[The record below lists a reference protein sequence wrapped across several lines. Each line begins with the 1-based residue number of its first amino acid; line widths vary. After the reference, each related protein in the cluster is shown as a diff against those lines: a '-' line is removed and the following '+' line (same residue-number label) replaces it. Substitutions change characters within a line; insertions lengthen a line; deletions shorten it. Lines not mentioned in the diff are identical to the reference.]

1 MSDTGPQFASPLGVA
16 ASDVTVVC
24 DYIGGGFGS
33 KFQADPWS
41 VAAARLAKSTGR
53 PVKLMLD
60 RDLELKTAGNRPSG
74 FLKAKIGEDVPPYI
88 ILGACNPPLAHR
100 AIAANPEVGMLL
112 PCNVVVRETPG
123 GGVVVEAMDP
133 VAAMGIVQDEA
144 VKAVAQEARDGIAK
158 ALEAL

>member
-1 MSDTGPQFASPLGVA
+1 MTAIEQLTFGLRTESTAGYAETIERVKA
-16 ASDVTVVC
+16 ALKEQ
-24 DYIGGGFGS
+24 GFGVLTEI
-33 KFQADPWS
+33 D
-41 VAAARLAKSTGR
+41 
-53 PVKLMLD
+53 VKA
-60 RDLELKTAGNRPSG
+60 T
-74 FLKAKIGEDVPPYI
+74 LKAKIGEDVAPYI

-144 VKAVAQEARDGIAK
+144 VKAVAQEARDRIAK

>member
-1 MSDTGPQFASPLGVA
+1 MPAIEQLTSGLRKDSSAGYAETIERVKA
-16 ASDVTVVC
+16 ALKEQ
-24 DYIGGGFGS
+24 GFGVLTEI
-33 KFQADPWS
+33 D
-41 VAAARLAKSTGR
+41 
-53 PVKLMLD
+53 VKA
-60 RDLELKTAGNRPSG
+60 T
-74 FLKAKIGEDVPPYI
+74 LKAKIGEDVPPYI

>member
-1 MSDTGPQFASPLGVA
+1 MPAIEQLTFGLRKDSSAGYAETIERVKA
-16 ASDVTVVC
+16 ALKEQ
-24 DYIGGGFGS
+24 GFGVLTEI
-33 KFQADPWS
+33 D
-41 VAAARLAKSTGR
+41 
-53 PVKLMLD
+53 VKA
-60 RDLELKTAGNRPSG
+60 T
-74 FLKAKIGEDVPPYI
+74 LKAKIGEDVAPYI

>member
-1 MSDTGPQFASPLGVA
+1 MPAIEQLTFGLRKESSAGYAETVERVRA
-16 ASDVTVVC
+16 ALKDQ
-24 DYIGGGFGS
+24 GFGVLTEI
-33 KFQADPWS
+33 D
-41 VAAARLAKSTGR
+41 
-53 PVKLMLD
+53 VKA
-60 RDLELKTAGNRPSG
+60 T
-74 FLKAKIGEDVPPYI
+74 LKAKIGEDVAPYI

-100 AIAANPEVGMLL
+100 AITANPEVGMLL

-144 VKAVAQEARDGIAK
+144 VKAVASEARDKLMK